1 MLDDALRSH
10 AGGVTPIDESGSA
23 VFAPGVVPSP
33 AGELVG
39 DRCAAALRWRL
50 GGASEA
56 ARPAAARSGI
66 GDARGVP
73 ARGRP
78 RVRAHLH
85 CFEVGDGSRYILG
98 GHDELD
104 PPAADSQTITLQRAG
119 LARIGVKFTYT
130 FDLGEDWTD
139 ARKVVAQ
146 GDLPDFS
153 RAGIRARQPAGPP
166 SSAGERSPTNTA
178 ACATTT
184 NMIPGPIA
192 DHASSLPGEH
202 PVARPTRRLL
212 SATCLGA
219 SHGRSARRVPSAR
232 SRPRRRTGAAQARA
246 RA

>member
-1 MLDDALRSH
+1 M
-10 AGGVTPIDESGSA
+10 
-23 VFAPGVVPSP
+23 
-33 AGELVG
+33 G

-66 GDARGVP
+66 GDARG
-73 ARGRP
+73 ARARDRP
-78 RVRAHLH
+78 RIRAHLH
-85 CFEVGDGSRYILG
+85 RFEVGDGSRYILG

-130 FDLGEDWTD
+130 FDLGDDWTD
-139 ARKVVAQ
+139 ACEVVAQ
-146 GDLPDFS
+146 GDSPEFS
-153 RAGIRARQPAGPP
+153 RAPAYVRTSLPVPP

-192 DHASSLPGEH
+192 DHASLPGEH
-202 PVARPTRRLL
+202 PVARANSPVAVSYLSRREPRPERSPCSQRSFRP
-212 SATCLGA
+212 SATYGNSA
-219 SHGRSARRVPSAR
+219 SSRARL
-232 SRPRRRTGAAQARA
+232 TARA
-246 RA
+246 TWL